1 MKILG
6 IGWVG
11 TPTERVDEM
20 AQFCENVL
28 GLQRRAPMPG
38 IESFDFPNGDIIEIV
53 GPTIDMGELKGWNC
67 PKTDFL
73 VADVAEAREEM
84 EEKGVEFIGP
94 ILASEEEG
102 IAWTHFR
109 APDGQVYGLTSNNRH
124 SLVRKGS
131 DQS

>member
-53 GPTIDMGELKGWNC
+53 GPTIDMGELEGWNC
-67 PKTDFL
+67 PKTDCKEVMIL
-73 VADVAEAREEM
+73 VHTYKTKQMYQCKKCKEIIYKKR
-84 EEKGVEFIGP
+84 
-94 ILASEEEG
+94 
-102 IAWTHFR
+102 
-109 APDGQVYGLTSNNRH
+109 
-124 SLVRKGS
+124 
-131 DQS
+131 